1 MYKTPTSFTT
11 LVGSKRVWNFLK
23 LWFKD
28 INILILNAMI
38 TIENKNKCVT
48 TLATFCEKHLAV
60 FEIVFCCYVVS
71 LINKINL
78 SCKK

>member
-1 MYKTPTSFTT
+1 
-11 LVGSKRVWNFLK
+11 
-23 LWFKD
+23 
-28 INILILNAMI
+28 MI